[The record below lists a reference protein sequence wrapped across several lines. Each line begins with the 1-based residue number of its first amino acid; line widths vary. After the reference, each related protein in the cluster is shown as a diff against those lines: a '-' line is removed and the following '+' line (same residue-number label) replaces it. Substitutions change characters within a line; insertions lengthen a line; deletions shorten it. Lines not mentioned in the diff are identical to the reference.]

1 VDDRAGGYVGG
12 VTDFKSIVMN
22 AGLYNY
28 VLAQAEPPN
37 EVQAGL
43 IARTAALGASAEMQI
58 PHEQSVLLT
67 LLARITGARKVV
79 EVGTFTGYSTL
90 ALALGMPA
98 DGRLTTC
105 DRSEEWTG
113 IARQAWEA
121 AGVADKIELRLG
133 PAAQTLRAMPDT
145 ADIDLTFIDA
155 DKVGY
160 TEYWELL
167 VPRVRSGG
175 LLLVDNVLYGGEV
188 IHDTP
193 SANAEAIDAF
203 NAHVRADT
211 RVESVLL
218 PIADGLTIARKK

>member
-1 VDDRAGGYVGG
+1 M
-12 VTDFKSIVMN
+12 TDFKSIVMN

-28 VLAQAEPPN
+28 VLAQAEPPTD
-37 EVQAGL
+37 VQADL

-67 LLARITGARKVV
+67 LLARIVGARKVV

-98 DGRLTTC
+98 DGQLITC

-133 PAAQTLRAMPDT
+133 PAAETLRAMPET
-145 ADIDLTFIDA
+145 ADIDLAFIDA
-155 DKVGY
+155 DKTGY

-167 VPRVRSGG
+167 VPRVRPGG

-188 IHDTP
+188 IYDTP

-203 NAHVRADT
+203 NAHVRSDT

-218 PIADGLTIARKK
+218 PIADGLTVARKK